1 MEERVRAVQAAICD
15 ALEERDE
22 SRFREDRWEGTEG
35 GGGWSRVLQD
45 GSLFEKA
52 GVNVASVEGELSP
65 EASEVM
71 LGKKGIERGRHAF
84 AAVGLSVVLHP
95 VNPHAPT
102 IHCNYRYF
110 ELADG
115 RWWFGGGTDLTPI
128 FLYEDDARH
137 FHGVLARTCDAHDER
152 FYPRFKRW
160 CDEYFHLPH
169 RGETRGVGGIFFDD
183 LRDRPAEDC
192 FAFVSDC
199 AGAFLEGYLPILD
212 RRFDVPFGSEAV
224 RWQRLRRGR
233 YVEFNLMYD
242 RGTLF
247 GLRTGGRVESI
258 LMSLPLHARWE
269 YDHEPEPGSREAETL
284 DVLRNPR
291 EWVGEGGEKAE
302 SVVS

>member
-1 MEERVRAVQAAICD
+1 MEEMVRELQATICD
-15 ALEERDE
+15 ALEERDAG
-22 SRFREDRWEGTEG
+22 RLREDRWESPDG

-45 GSLFEKA
+45 GTVFEKA
-52 GVNVASVEGELSP
+52 GINVASVEGVLSP
-65 EASEVM
+65 EAGEVM
-71 LGKKGIERGRHAF
+71 LGKKGIEPGPHRF

-128 FLYEDDARH
+128 YLYEEDART
-137 FHGVLARTCDAHDER
+137 FHRVLRGVCDCHDQA

-160 CDEYFHLPH
+160 CDEYFYLPH
-169 RGETRGVGGIFFDD
+169 REETRGVGGIFFDD
-183 LRDRPAEDC
+183 LRDRPAEAC

-199 AGAFLEGYLPILD
+199 AAAFLAGYLPILD
-212 RRFDVPFGSEAV
+212 RRADEPFGPPEI

-242 RGTLF
+242 RGTQF

-269 YDHEPEPGSREAETL
+269 YDHEPDPGSREATTL
-284 DVLRNPR
+284 EALREPR
-291 EWVGEGGEKAE
+291 DWVE
-302 SVVS
+302 